1 METAHRRK
9 AAMAMDTLPRY
20 AGGGLIDGF
29 KRVIGIA
36 PESPELKAYK
46 ERAAAE
52 RAAKQN
58 PAPTPEAT
66 PKPAISDYVG
76 NSALDKRMKAADAMA
91 SGGPVTG
98 PGTGTSDEVPILASN
113 GEYVIRAAAVE
124 EIGTDVLDAIN
135 AIGEDEDEEDET
147 GENEM
152 GAEASEVAPK
162 KYAVGGLVQEDSKK
176 PMDAT
181 AIADRQMASNAFSKM
196 KDVSETAGRAIA
208 DVATIVPRGVVG
220 AYDSTVVRPMR
231 AMGVN
236 AAYLSPALTPDG
248 ASVDSPT
255 PFSDIKRARTAQQAM
270 ATPAPASTPA
280 MPASSAGAGRGM
292 VNPPSVSPARESTF
306 SPVLASTQPAA
317 PTNSFGDAASWNS
330 NRTPMSAQDKMA
342 MDGIQQRQD
351 LRDSNGLSRMQYDS
365 EVAGA
370 NAVNEW
376 QANRGKSTARLA
388 MEGKLAQDV
397 RGDATARY
405 QTDVNAGT
413 SRYATDMQRE
423 NNRGQL
429 GISQGRL
436 SNETTTSGVDV
447 AGKQQILD
455 AQRALITAKTPEERK
470 SATEI
475 LASLQGRATVPQA
488 DEYAYAPGG
497 QEVDPVSSQLVTRP
511 GVIFNKR
518 TGAVGSPQQAGGSI
532 STDPR
537 AIAIR
542 DNKQLSR
549 EQKLAELKK
558 IGYQ

>member
-9 AAMAMDTLPRY
+9 AAMAMGTLPRY

-58 PAPTPEAT
+58 TAPTPEAT

-135 AIGEDEDEEDET
+135 AIGEDED

-152 GAEASEVAPK
+152 GDPDAGAEASEVTPK

-270 ATPAPASTPA
+270 ATPAPASTPE

-370 NAVNEW
+370 NAINEW

-475 LASLQGRATVPQA
+475 LASLHGRATVPQA
-488 DEYAYAPGG
+488 DEYAYARGG
-497 QEVDPVSSQLVTRP
+497 QEVDPVSGQLVTRP
-511 GVIFNKR
+511 DVIFNKR

>member
-9 AAMAMDTLPRY
+9 AAMAMGTLPRY

-58 PAPTPEAT
+58 TAPTPEAT

-236 AAYLSPALTPDG
+236 ASYLSPALTPDG

-370 NAVNEW
+370 NAINEW

-532 STDPR
+532 ATDPR

>member
-1 METAHRRK
+1 METVQRRK
-9 AAMAMDTLPRY
+9 AAMAMGTLPKY
-20 AGGGLIDGF
+20 AGGGLIEGF
-29 KRVIGIA
+29 KRAVGLT

-46 ERAAAE
+46 AQAEAERAAAK
-52 RAAKQN
+52 AKPQ
-58 PAPTPEAT
+58 PVEPQS
-66 PKPAISDYVG
+66 AIGNYVG

-135 AIGEDEDEEDET
+135 AIGEDEEDEA

-152 GAEASEVAPK
+152 GAEASEVTPK

-270 ATPAPASTPA
+270 ATPEPASTPA

-370 NAVNEW
+370 NAINEW

-475 LASLQGRATVPQA
+475 LASLQGRATVPKA

-497 QEVDPVSSQLVTRP
+497 QTVDPATGQLVTSP
-511 GVIFNKR
+511 GVIFNKA
-518 TGAVGSPQQAGGSI
+518 TGQRADQGQAPKQNFEVNKVY
-532 STDPR
+532 TDSKGNR
-537 AIAIR
+537 AKW
-542 DNKQLSR
+542 DGKQFVP
-549 EQKLAELKK
+549 A
-558 IGYQ
+558 

>member
-1 METAHRRK
+1 MRAFLRPPVGFAPAREDFQNAPTIKGTGMETAHRRK
-9 AAMAMDTLPRY
+9 AAMAMGTLPRY

-29 KRVIGIA
+29 KRVIGMA

-113 GEYVIRAAAVE
+113 GEFMVRKAAVDAV
-124 EIGTDVLDAIN
+124 GVDVLEAIN
-135 AIGEDEDEEDET
+135 AL
-147 GENEM
+147 GENKSTQD
-152 GAEASEVAPK
+152 GPGDK
-162 KYAVGGLVQEDSKK
+162 QPGKYAVGGEVDEPK
-176 PMDAT
+176 PGEYG
-181 AIADRQMASNAFSKM
+181 RQMGEMGASFGRGVGN
-196 KDVSETAGRAIA
+196 VGRALE
-208 DVATIVPRGVVG
+208 VMGK
-220 AYDSTVVRPMR
+220 TVVSAPGYGLSSNNP
-231 AMGVN
+231 AAPSDAVPHSWVQN
-236 AAYLSPALTPDG
+236 APPAP
-248 ASVDSPT
+248 SV
-255 PFSDIKRARTAQQAM
+255 
-270 ATPAPASTPA
+270 PAPAATP
-280 MPASSAGAGRGM
+280 SAAAVMQHQVGNAGQ
-292 VNPPSVSPARESTF
+292 SDAREPYQPQF
-306 SPVLASTQPAA
+306 PVKPAASFVTPAA
-317 PTNSFGDAASWNS
+317 PGNSFGDSASWNS

>member
-1 METAHRRK
+1 
-9 AAMAMDTLPRY
+9 
-20 AGGGLIDGF
+20 
-29 KRVIGIA
+29 
-36 PESPELKAYK
+36 
-46 ERAAAE
+46 
-52 RAAKQN
+52 
-58 PAPTPEAT
+58 
-66 PKPAISDYVG
+66 
-76 NSALDKRMKAADAMA
+76 
-91 SGGPVTG
+91 
-98 PGTGTSDEVPILASN
+98 
-113 GEYVIRAAAVE
+113 
-124 EIGTDVLDAIN
+124 
-135 AIGEDEDEEDET
+135 
-147 GENEM
+147 
-152 GAEASEVAPK
+152 
-162 KYAVGGLVQEDSKK
+162 
-176 PMDAT
+176 MDAT

-497 QEVDPVSSQLVTRP
+497 QVVDPVTNQLVNSP
-511 GVIFNKR
+511 GVLFNKR

-532 STDPR
+532 ATDPR